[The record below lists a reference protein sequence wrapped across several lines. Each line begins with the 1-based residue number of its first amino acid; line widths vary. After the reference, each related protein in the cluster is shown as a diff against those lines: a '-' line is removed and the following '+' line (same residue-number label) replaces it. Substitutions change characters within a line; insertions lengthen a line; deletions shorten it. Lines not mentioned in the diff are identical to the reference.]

1 MAAEKNFE
9 NKVKKFLKDE
19 HCWVLKYWGGAAY
32 TKSGI
37 PDLLV
42 SCSGCFMGIELKAQ
56 NGRPSPLQIVSLR
69 EIDQSGG
76 YAILLYPDDYEL
88 FQNFVQ
94 CIQAGDQENAERNY
108 MLLKLKWRHFER
120 KMQKGE

>member
-9 NKVKKFLKDE
+9 NKVKKFLKDR

-56 NGRPSPLQIVSLR
+56 NGRPSPLQIVNLR

-94 CIQAGDQENAERNY
+94 YIQAGDQENAERNY
-108 MLLKLKWRHFER
+108 MLLKLRWRQFER